1 MKEILGKI
9 EDHIAQRWDSTCP
22 QPGEGEHFSNPHRY
36 VTSATEGHLKHLFY
50 WDAYFSAIGLLHHGR
65 VGLAKSTLE
74 ALVHL
79 FHLKGFVPNVD
90 VEQGANRSQLPF
102 LSHFTRLIYEN
113 TGDKTFLAQM
123 VSVLKDEY
131 LFWMTDRAGA
141 VPGLNRFSHSATN
154 DYLTDFYMGTL
165 CPRLGFDPNAS
176 EEEKF
181 CVASHYLAEA
191 ESTADFTSRFLGR
204 AGDFLAIDL
213 NANLYGYE
221 TNFAWFA
228 QELASAEA
236 APFWLA
242 RAERR
247 KRLMAETFWNEER
260 GWFFDYDAVNGAHS
274 PVWTP
279 MAFTA
284 LWNGLATPAQA
295 ARMVANLAVLET
307 PFGLAATDTHLLDT
321 HLLDMPL
328 QWDHP
333 FGWPPH
339 QYLAVHGLLRYGFE
353 DDARRIAAKFLDL
366 IVRVYEE
373 TGELWEKYDLQTG
386 GLRSSEY
393 AVQTQIGWTAA
404 VFLDFSKLLNP
415 DSAQA
420 QSPGES

>member
-1 MKEILGKI
+1 MG
-9 EDHIAQRWDSTCP
+9 AAVWQ
-22 QPGEGEHFSNPHRY
+22 
-36 VTSATEGHLKHLFY
+36 
-50 WDAYFSAIGLLHHGR
+50 
-65 VGLAKSTLE
+65 
-74 ALVHL
+74 
-79 FHLKGFVPNVD
+79 NVD

-236 APFWLA
+236 APF
-242 RAERR
+242 
-247 KRLMAETFWNEER
+247 
-260 GWFFDYDAVNGAHS
+260 
-274 PVWTP
+274 
-279 MAFTA
+279 
-284 LWNGLATPAQA
+284 A
-295 ARMVANLAVLET
+295 ASAGTICCV
-307 PFGLAATDTHLLDT
+307 F
-321 HLLDMPL
+321 
-328 QWDHP
+328 
-333 FGWPPH
+333 
-339 QYLAVHGLLRYGFE
+339 YGFNF
-353 DDARRIAAKFLDL
+353 ARNSPSLVSTSCSMDQPHSLAFIDKVPKSTCSQRIQGPKFP
-366 IVRVYEE
+366 
-373 TGELWEKYDLQTG
+373 
-386 GLRSSEY
+386 S
-393 AVQTQIGWTAA
+393 
-404 VFLDFSKLLNP
+404 
-415 DSAQA
+415 
-420 QSPGES
+420 